1 MDLYSIEKTKDYA
14 FFKFVSWYYQ
24 LTPRTI
30 KLLKLLIFIMYSG
43 GSFLIYH
50 FSRKEII
57 SLLFY
62 LIIMINSFF
71 VIYILEDLIKKLAIG
86 RGNDRIIELYNAI
99 KECNDCYLSFCFK
112 RIFKIIICF
121 SILYVISI

>member
-1 MDLYSIEKTKDYA
+1 
-14 FFKFVSWYYQ
+14 
-24 LTPRTI
+24 
-30 KLLKLLIFIMYSG
+30 
-43 GSFLIYH
+43 
-50 FSRKEII
+50 
-57 SLLFY
+57 
-62 LIIMINSFF
+62 MINSFF